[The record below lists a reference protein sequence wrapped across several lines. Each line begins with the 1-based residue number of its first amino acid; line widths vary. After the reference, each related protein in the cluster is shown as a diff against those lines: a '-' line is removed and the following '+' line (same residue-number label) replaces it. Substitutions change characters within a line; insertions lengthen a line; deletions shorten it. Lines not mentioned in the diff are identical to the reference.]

1 LELFL
6 SNSCSEQEAW
16 LATNW
21 MTPMGNKKKTCT
33 CQIPD
38 MKNSSS
44 IAPCDAFRQFFF
56 TKQAQSS
63 KALDLRPWVLTKTRS
78 FGSINQ
84 TLPML
89 SIMIDPL
96 KCCT

>member
-1 LELFL
+1 
-6 SNSCSEQEAW
+6 
-16 LATNW
+16 
-21 MTPMGNKKKTCT
+21 
-33 CQIPD
+33 
-38 MKNSSS
+38 MKNISS
-44 IAPCDAFRQFFF
+44 IAPCHAFRQIFF

-78 FGSINQ
+78 FEGGGSINQ

-89 SIMIDPL
+89 SIMIDPP